1 MRAAIYARY
10 SSDLQRP
17 TSIEDQVRQCQRT
30 ADLKGWAVLQDYVR
44 SDSEVSGATLH
55 SRDGL
60 TSRIEDARKSA
71 RPFDCLLIDDT
82 SRLGRNPTRRTQSK
96 RYSKTLF
103 SFLVLC
109 EPTA

>member
-30 ADLKGWAVLQDYVR
+30 ADLKGWAPQDYVR

-55 SRDGL
+55 SRDG
-60 TSRIEDARKSA
+60 
-71 RPFDCLLIDDT
+71 FDLA
-82 SRLGRNPTRRTQSK
+82 NRRRSEIGAP
-96 RYSKTLF
+96 
-103 SFLVLC
+103 V
-109 EPTA
+109 